1 MKGDTQKEHTLLPGG
16 LTQRCSPAAPHLQ
29 SALAGSRAMG
39 AKHLSAARSSGS
51 LCTLGLAA
59 TPIPRSPCAER
70 RDHPRARGAA
80 NRALTAPA
88 VGWGAGGRGHVQLS
102 WEPPRHRDRQR
113 EAGSAAGSEH
123 LRWARCAA
131 SPGAASPPQAPF
143 RPAARLVGDSF
154 FMRRFPTLIPCPLSE
169 PVASLPG
176 WIWLG
181 AERCGAHAEPPSPK
195 SPTEGPELPAVGLQG
210 GRQS

>member
-131 SPGAASPPQAPF
+131 SPGAASPPP
-143 RPAARLVGDSF
+143 GSF
-154 FMRRFPTLIPCPLSE
+154 
-169 PVASLPG
+169 
-176 WIWLG
+176 
-181 AERCGAHAEPPSPK
+181 PPSC
-195 SPTEGPELPAVGLQG
+195 STC
-210 GRQS
+210 GRLFLHEKIPHVDTVPSVRACGIAPRLDLAGS